1 MDQKDDSGGH
11 MKIKQVEELVGITS
25 KNIRFYENQGLLT
38 PERAENGYREY
49 HEQNIEAL
57 KKIKLLRKLGI
68 SVEEIRAVLNHS
80 RSLED
85 CLEKHLAVLE
95 KERENL
101 SNMQRLSDA
110 ILQKRDSIDTLN
122 TNEWLDEM
130 EKLEKEGVDF
140 VDVSKI
146 DIHMKKKMGAV
157 IGGAVMIV
165 LMLAMIGFFLW
176 ANSQE
181 TLPVGVLI
189 VFVGIP
195 VIVIICIIV
204 ALRSRIKEIEGG
216 EEDEAAKY

>member
-85 CLEKHLAVLE
+85 CLEKHLTVLE

>member
-1 MDQKDDSGGH
+1 

-49 HEQNIEAL
+49 HEQNIATL

-68 SVEEIRAVLNHS
+68 SVEQIKAVLNETLP
-80 RSLED
+80 LEE
-85 CLEKHLAVLE
+85 CLEKHINILE

-101 SNMQRLSDA
+101 NNMQKLSGA
-110 ILQKRDSIDTLN
+110 ILLKKAAINTLN
-122 TNEWLDEM
+122 TDEWLDEM
-130 EKLEKEGVDF
+130 EKMEKEGVDF

-146 DIHMKKKMGAV
+146 DIHMKKKMGAI
-157 IGGAVMIV
+157 IGGVVMII
-165 LMLAMIGFFLW
+165 LMLFMIALFVW
-176 ANSQE
+176 ADSQE
-181 TLPVGVLI
+181 SLPLGFLALFI
-189 VFVGIP
+189 GIP

-204 ALRSRIKEIEGG
+204 ALRSRLKEIEGG

>member
-1 MDQKDDSGGH
+1 

-49 HEQNIEAL
+49 HEQNIATL

-68 SVEEIRAVLNHS
+68 SVEQIKAVLNETLP
-80 RSLED
+80 LEE
-85 CLEKHLAVLE
+85 CLEKHINILE

-101 SNMQRLSDA
+101 NNMQKLSGA
-110 ILQKRDSIDTLN
+110 ILLKNAAINTLN
-122 TNEWLDEM
+122 TDEWLDEM
-130 EKLEKEGVDF
+130 EKMEKEGVDF

-146 DIHMKKKMGAV
+146 DIHMKKKMGAI
-157 IGGAVMIV
+157 IGGVVMII
-165 LMLAMIGFFLW
+165 LMLFMIALFVW
-176 ANSQE
+176 ADSQE
-181 TLPVGVLI
+181 SLPLGFLALFI
-189 VFVGIP
+189 GIP

-204 ALRSRIKEIEGG
+204 ALRSRLKEIEGG